1 MHISHVTLEDFRV
14 YKGTNTIRFE
24 QRDGRNV
31 TIIAGNNG
39 YGKTSFLTS
48 LVWCF
53 YGRAMQD
60 VERKYKEDIQEAGG
74 YKKYAPANL
83 NRLARAEGQTAYAV
97 TVTLADIHIPALP
110 CRELSIRRTFDAQ
123 RDSETVTILIDG
135 AENELTKEVGD
146 AIFVN
151 DFLLPKEIAKFFFF
165 DAEKIVALAEM
176 KSVQDK
182 RNLSLAYSEVLG
194 IKKYEDLKANLEDLR
209 IRFRRNSA
217 TLADRRR
224 LDGLSKDVATAR
236 DLIDLHEKTIAN
248 LLDEKRGK
256 QLFSEQLQ
264 EKLIRQGNAMS
275 VQELADLKKVQE
287 RLGEDAEQH
296 RAKLRDMMELAPFA
310 IAGKAML
317 GVKNQLDYEKHLA
330 SQRLDPAT
338 ARTIADR
345 INHELLNLILPDAS
359 ISRIRE
365 IVLKNL
371 VEGIPADDSDRK
383 VLLAMTETEQ
393 NEFDAI
399 FNNLRFSFRQT
410 FRQLNK
416 DYKNNR
422 TFFNKVTRQISE
434 AQSKENDSLIRQIR
448 KEKTHIDKRID
459 EIDAEVMR
467 LTLDIG
473 GLQRDFAVKSKQEAE
488 TAKLVRLD
496 DADRLK
502 DETAARLINNLN
514 RFLRQLKQEKKT
526 SLETGIKT
534 ELNKLMHKDGFVDR
548 VTVTVEH
555 ELIDIFLYDA
565 QGDIIPKES
574 LSKGEQQLYAT
585 ALLKALVDESNI
597 RFPIFIDSPLQKF
610 DSDHT
615 RNIISEFYPFISEQ
629 VVLFP
634 LLKKELTEEEFNSF
648 RETVGQTYLIEHDG
662 STGSTFRQVPL
673 GSLFAEFEKLHPV
686 INRPIVRKRHTTASN
701 TVT

>member
-1 MHISHVTLEDFRV
+1 MYISQVTLEDFRV
-14 YKGTNTIRFE
+14 YKGINTIRFE

-60 VERKYKEDIQEAGG
+60 VERKYKEDIHEVGG

-83 NRLARAEGQTAYAV
+83 KRLARAEGQTAYSV

-135 AENELTKEVGD
+135 VINELTKEVGD
-146 AIFVN
+146 DIFVN

-224 LDGLSKDVATAR
+224 LDGLRKDVATTR

-264 EKLIRQGNAMS
+264 EKLIRQGNSMS
-275 VQELADLKKVQE
+275 VQELVSLKKVQE
-287 RLGEDAEQH
+287 RLSEEAEQH

-317 GVKNQLDYEKHLA
+317 GVKNQLEHEKQLA
-330 SQRLDPAT
+330 KQRLDPAT
-338 ARTIADR
+338 AQTIADR
-345 INHELLNLILPDAS
+345 INHELLTLILPDSS

-371 VEGIPADDSDRK
+371 VAGVSVGDDEQK
-383 VLLAMTETEQ
+383 VLLDMTEAEQ

-434 AQSKENDSLIRQIR
+434 AESKENDLLIREIR
-448 KEKTHIDKRID
+448 KEKTLIDKRIND
-459 EIDAEVMR
+459 IDAEVMR

-488 TAKLVRLD
+488 TAKLVRLEE
-496 DADRLK
+496 ADRLK
-502 DETAARLINNLN
+502 DETAARLIDNLN
-514 RFLRQLKQEKKT
+514 RFLQQLKQQKKT

-534 ELNKLMHKDGFVDR
+534 ELNKLMHKDGFVGR
-548 VTVTVEH
+548 VMVTVEN

-565 QGDIIPKES
+565 QDDIIPKES

-597 RFPIFIDSPLQKF
+597 QFPIFIDSPLQKF

-634 LLKKELTEEEFNSF
+634 LLKKELTEEEYNSF
-648 RETVGQTYLIEHDG
+648 RETVGQAYLIEH
-662 STGSTFRQVPL
+662 SRLTGSTFRQVPVDW
-673 GSLFAEFEKLHPV
+673 LF
-686 INRPIVRKRHTTASN
+686 RHA
-701 TVT
+701 

>member
-1 MHISHVTLEDFRV
+1 MYISHVTLDNFRV
-14 YKGTNTIRFE
+14 YKSANTIQFG
-24 QRDGRNV
+24 QRDDRNV

-74 YKKYAPANL
+74 YKRYALANL
-83 NRLARAEGQTAYAV
+83 NRLARAQGQNAYSV
-97 TVTLADIHIPALP
+97 TVTLTDIHIPALP

-123 RDSETVTILIDG
+123 SDTETVTILIDG
-135 AENELTKEVGD
+135 VINELTKEVGD
-146 AIFVN
+146 DIFVN

-224 LDGLSKDVATAR
+224 LDGLRKDVSTTR

-264 EKLIRQGNAMS
+264 EKLIRQGNSMS
-275 VQELADLKKVQE
+275 VQELVSLKKVQE
-287 RLGEDAEQH
+287 RLSEEAEQH

-317 GVKNQLDYEKHLA
+317 GVKNQLDHEKQLA
-330 SQRLDPAT
+330 KQRLDPAT
-338 ARTIADR
+338 AQTIADR
-345 INHELLNLILPDAS
+345 INHELLSLILPDAS

-365 IVLKNL
+365 IVVKNL
-371 VEGIPADDSDRK
+371 VEGVSAPGDEQK
-383 VLLAMTETEQ
+383 VLLDMTEAEQ

-422 TFFNKVTRQISE
+422 TFFNKVTRQINE
-434 AQSKENDSLIRQIR
+434 AESKEADLLIREIR
-448 KEKTHIDKRID
+448 KEKTLIDKRIN
-459 EIDAEVMR
+459 EIDAEVTR

-488 TAKLVRLD
+488 TAKLVRLE

-502 DETAARLINNLN
+502 DETAARLIDNLN
-514 RFLRQLKQEKKT
+514 RFLHQLKQEKKT

-548 VTVTVEH
+548 VMVTVEH

-634 LLKKELTEEEFNSF
+634 LLKKELTEEEYNSF
-648 RETVGQTYLIEHDG
+648 RETVGQTYLIEH
-662 STGSTFRQVPL
+662 SPSAGSTFRQVPL
-673 GSLFAEFEKLHPV
+673 DSLFAEFEKLHPV
-686 INRPIVRKRHTTASN
+686 IIRPIIRKRHMTTPN
-701 TVT
+701 TAV

>member
-1 MHISHVTLEDFRV
+1 MYISYVTLENFRV
-14 YKGTNTIRFE
+14 YNGVNTIRFE
-24 QRDGRNV
+24 HRDGRNV

-60 VERKYKEDIQEAGG
+60 VERKYKEDIQEGGG

-83 NRLARAEGQTAYAV
+83 NRLARAEGQTAYSV
-97 TVTLADIHIPALP
+97 TVALADIHIPALP
-110 CRELSIRRTFDAQ
+110 CRELSIQRTFDVQ
-123 RDSETVTILIDG
+123 HDSETVTILIDG
-135 AENELTKEVGD
+135 IENELTKEVGD
-146 AIFVN
+146 DIFVN

-182 RNLSLAYSEVLG
+182 RNLSMAYSEVLG

-224 LDGLSKDVATAR
+224 LDGLRKDLTTAHE
-236 DLIDLHEKTIAN
+236 LIDLHERTVEN
-248 LLDEKRGK
+248 LLDEKQAKR
-256 QLFSEQLQ
+256 LFSEQLQ

-275 VQELADLKKVQE
+275 AQELISLKKVRE
-287 RLGEDAEQH
+287 RLSEEAEKH
-296 RAKLRDMMELAPFA
+296 RANLRDMMELAPFA

-317 GVKNQLDYEKHLA
+317 GVKNQLDYERELA
-330 SQRLDPAT
+330 KKRLDPA
-338 ARTIADR
+338 AAQTIVDR

-359 ISRIRE
+359 INRIQE

-371 VEGIPADDSDRK
+371 VEGAPAAGSQRPI
-383 VLLAMTETEQ
+383 LLAMTEAEQ

-410 FRQLNK
+410 FRQLTK

-422 TFFNKVTRQISE
+422 TFFNKVNRQISE
-434 AQSKENDSLIRQIR
+434 AESKENDLLIREIR
-448 KEKTHIDKRID
+448 REKTLIDKRID
-459 EIDAEVMR
+459 DIDAEITR
-467 LTLDIG
+467 LTLEIG
-473 GLQRDFAVKSKQEAE
+473 GLRRDVAVKAKQEAE
-488 TAKLVRLD
+488 TAKLVRLEEI
-496 DADRLK
+496 DRLK
-502 DETAARLINNLN
+502 DETAARLIDNLN
-514 RFLRQLKQEKKT
+514 RFLHNLKQEKKA
-526 SLETGIKT
+526 SLELGIKS
-534 ELNKLMHKDGFVDR
+534 ELDKLMHKGGFVDR

-555 ELIDIFLYDA
+555 DLIDILLYDV
-565 QGDIIPKES
+565 QGDVIPKES

-585 ALLKALVDESNI
+585 ALLKALVDESNV

-634 LLKKELTEEEFNSF
+634 LLKKELTEDEYNSF
-648 RETVGQTYLIEHDG
+648 RETVGQTYLIEHNPSAG
-662 STGSTFRQVPL
+662 SSFRQVPVRN
-673 GSLFAEFEKLHPV
+673 LFVEFE
-686 INRPIVRKRHTTASN
+686 RKGQLSIS
-701 TVT
+701 

>member
-1 MHISHVTLEDFRV
+1 MFISSVLLENFRV
-14 YKGTNTIRFE
+14 YNGTSEIRFV

-31 TIIAGNNG
+31 SIIAGNNG
-39 YGKTSFLTS
+39 YGKTSLLTS

-60 VERKYKEDIQEAGG
+60 VERKYKEDILEAGG

-83 NRLARAEGQTAYAV
+83 NRMARAKGQTHYAV
-97 TVTLADIHIPALP
+97 SITLTDIHIPAMP
-110 CRELSIRRTFDAQ
+110 CRELSICRTFDTT
-123 RDSETVTILIDG
+123 RDIETVRILIDG
-135 AENELTKEVGD
+135 AENELTKEVGHD
-146 AIFVN
+146 IFVN
-151 DFLLPKEIAKFFFF
+151 DFILPKEIAKFFFF

-217 TLADRRR
+217 SAADRKR
-224 LDGLSKDVATAR
+224 LDTLRKDLTICCE
-236 DLIDLHEKTIAN
+236 LIDLHEKTIEN
-248 LLDEKRGK
+248 LTDEKLAKRA
-256 QLFSEQLQ
+256 FSEQLQ
-264 EKLIRQGNAMS
+264 EKLIREGNAMS
-275 VQELADLKKVQE
+275 AQELISLKKVQE
-287 RLGEDAEQH
+287 RLSDDAEQH
-296 RAKLRDMMELAPFA
+296 RAKIRDMMELAPFA
-310 IAGKAML
+310 IAGKAMM
-317 GVKNQLDYEKHLA
+317 GVKKQLDYERELA
-330 SQRLDPAT
+330 KQRLDPKT
-338 ARTIADR
+338 AQTIADR
-345 INHELLNLILPDAS
+345 INHELLHLILPDAS
-359 ISRIRE
+359 IAQIRE
-365 IVLKNL
+365 IVVKNL
-371 VEGIPADDSDRK
+371 VEGVQTPDADRK
-383 VLLAMTETEQ
+383 ILLDMSETEQ

-410 FRQLNK
+410 FRQVIK

-422 TFFNKVTRQISE
+422 TFFNKVTRQISDAE
-434 AQSKENDSLIRQIR
+434 SKENDLLIREIR
-448 KEKTHIDKRID
+448 KEKTLIDKRLTDI
-459 EIDAEVMR
+459 ETETMR
-467 LTLDIG
+467 LTLEIG
-473 GLQRDFAVKSKQEAE
+473 GLQRDVTVKAKQEAE
-488 TAKLVRLD
+488 TAKLVRLED
-496 DADRLK
+496 TDRQK
-502 DETAARLINNLN
+502 DETAARLIDKLT
-514 RFLRQLKQEKKT
+514 RFLTRLKQDKKT

-548 VTVTVEH
+548 VVVMVET

-610 DSDHT
+610 DTDHT

-634 LLKKELTEEEFNSF
+634 LLKKELTKDEYNSF
-648 RETVGQTYLIEHDG
+648 RDTVGQAYLIEHN
-662 STGSTFRQVPL
+662 SLTGSAFRQVPVHNL
-673 GSLFAEFEKLHPV
+673 FVEYENKGQLSL
-686 INRPIVRKRHTTASN
+686 N
-701 TVT
+701 